1 MEELDLL
8 KKDWQRIDKSFEVV
22 SETSIYKMLQQKSS
36 SIVRTIFIISIA
48 EVLFWTLLNAVS
60 FGYDDFEAFINGE
73 FGIYFKLFSVF
84 NYAVVGYFI
93 YRFYVNYKTIS
104 TLESTKKLMDSI
116 LSTHKVVKQYVGYN
130 LAMIG
135 LSVLVGVFVAVAK
148 NDSFDHI
155 ISDPKLLIYIIVVS
169 ILIMAVF
176 IVVFWLF
183 YRLLYGIL
191 LKRLKNNY
199 NELKKIDL

>member
-8 KKDWQRIDKSFEVV
+8 KKDWQRIEKSFEVV

-36 SIVRTIFIISIA
+36 SIVRTIFIISIV

-60 FGYDDFEAFINGE
+60 FGHKDFDAILNGE
-73 FGIYFKLFSVF
+73 FGIYFKLFTAF

-93 YRFYVNYKTIS
+93 FRFYTNYKMIS

-116 LSTHKVVKQYVGYN
+116 LSTHKIVKQYVGYN

-148 NDSFDHI
+148 NDAFDHI
-155 ISDPKLLIYIIVVS
+155 TSDPKLLIYIIIVS

-199 NELKKIDL
+199 NELKKIDF

>member
-22 SETSIYKMLQQKSS
+22 SETSIYKMLQQKST

-60 FGYDDFEAFINGE
+60 FGHKDFDAIINGE
-73 FGIYFKLFSVF
+73 YGIYFKIFTLF

-116 LSTHKVVKQYVGYN
+116 LTTHKTVKQYVGYN

-135 LSVLVGVFVAVAK
+135 LSVLVGVFVAINK
-148 NDSFDHI
+148 NDAFMKM
-155 ISDPKLLIYIIVVS
+155 ISEPKFLIYIIVCS
-169 ILIMAVF
+169 ILLMAVF
-176 IVVFWLF
+176 VVIFWLF

-191 LKRLKNNY
+191 LKRLKSNY